1 MSMFDWY
8 KPAET
13 SKCPKCDTELK
24 EWQGK
29 DGPCALFVW
38 KQGSRSPID
47 QKVEDEGLRWSEEE
61 KRQFVLPDNFL
72 IYSYDC
78 PNHQPVEA
86 KCTCTDGVW
95 SSFEIVVPK

>member
-8 KPAET
+8 RPKGTYNCPACGT
-13 SKCPKCDTELK
+13 ALA

-38 KQGSRSPID
+38 KQGSRNPVD
-47 QKVEDEGLRWSEEE
+47 QKVEDEELQWSDEE
-61 KRQFVLPDNFL
+61 KRQFTLPESFV

-78 PNHQPVEA
+78 PHHQPIEA
-86 KCTCTDGVW
+86 ECTCVDGVW
-95 SSFEIVVPK
+95 ETTEIMKVK